1 MGVKGGTLLSGWRG
15 LLVKDWT
22 FLSTINLG
30 SGLPLTPIYAS
41 IIPGTALNGTV
52 RAEYTGASLYAAPA
66 GYYLNPGAV
75 AAPPP
80 GQWGDA
86 GMRSMRGPDQFSMGA
101 SMQRSFRLGERFT
114 LNARIDATN
123 PLNHVVVTGVNAII
137 TSPQFGYPSQVNGM
151 RTVTTTMRLTF

>member
-66 GYYLNPGAV
+66 GYYLNPAAV

-80 GQWGDA
+80 GQWGNA
-86 GMRSMRGPDQFSMGA
+86 GMTLHARTGPVLDGRFHA
-101 SMQRSFRLGERFT
+101 AFVPPRRPVHAER
-114 LNARIDATN
+114 ADRR
-123 PLNHVVVTGVNAII
+123 
-137 TSPQFGYPSQVNGM
+137 Q
-151 RTVTTTMRLTF
+151 